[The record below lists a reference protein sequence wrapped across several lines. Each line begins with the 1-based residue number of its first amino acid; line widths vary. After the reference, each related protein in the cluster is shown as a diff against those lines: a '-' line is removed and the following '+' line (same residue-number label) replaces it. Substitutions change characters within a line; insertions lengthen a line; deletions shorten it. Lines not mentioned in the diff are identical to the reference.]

1 MSGFA
6 YTVTKMREKERE
18 SVRKNAS
25 KKARAVCCQ
34 ERVTYTKLI
43 QLFAVAVIVR

>member
-1 MSGFA
+1 MVFLEAMGIERDNTASGIMGSGA
-6 YTVTKMREKERE
+6 G
-18 SVRKNAS
+18 
-25 KKARAVCCQ
+25 ARAGCCQ